1 LALTIGQNPIF
12 ETVLHNLGET
22 ERKTEKNLEQLSGG
36 KRMVLPSDD
45 IAGTA
50 IVLKLKAQ
58 VRSLHQASRNGQD
71 GISMIQ
77 VAEGGL
83 SEISNVLIRVR
94 ELSVQSASDTLG
106 EPERELLDKE
116 FKALVKGIDQITD
129 STKINYIQNGH
140 DDKSRLGVLTFHV
153 GANAGEEN
161 KIEFDFDTIDTNSD
175 VLGIS
180 DAGVNS
186 KSGALETIEKVDKAI
201 EKISGVRSSVGAVQ
215 SRLQSA
221 INNLETHI
229 INHEQTR
236 STIEDVDVAKV
247 ASELASTQVLQK
259 SAIAVLAQTADMPR
273 NLTKLIS

>member
-1 LALTIGQNPIF
+1 MALTIGQNPIF